1 VQRVPVVLATDEAS
15 HIIDRLSATL
25 QLYTQLKYGSGLG
38 VGEVLGLYTEPKA
51 ANRICR
57 MAVSERYLLRQGGCL
72 SVQCV
77 GNKIA

>member
-1 VQRVPVVLATDEAS
+1 MERVPGVLSTDEAG
-15 HIIDRLSATL
+15 HIIDLLSATP
-25 QLYTQLKYGSGLG
+25 QLCTQLKYGSGLR
-38 VGEVLGLYTEPKA
+38 VGEVLRLYTEPKA